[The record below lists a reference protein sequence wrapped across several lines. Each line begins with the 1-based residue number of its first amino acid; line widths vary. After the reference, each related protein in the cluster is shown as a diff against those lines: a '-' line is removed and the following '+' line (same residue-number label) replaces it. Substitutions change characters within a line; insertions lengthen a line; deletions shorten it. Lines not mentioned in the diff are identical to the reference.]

1 MRLFLLPSVFKGG
14 SSGFMVDHWAG
25 RDEKDDGYGRSDRK
39 KWVKMS
45 WSEDFQT
52 SVSDNLLTVNF

>member
-1 MRLFLLPSVFKGG
+1 MKLFLLPSVFKGG

-45 WSEDFQT
+45 
-52 SVSDNLLTVNF
+52 